1 MTGIYDF
8 VALSAKGKEIELRT
22 FSGQVL
28 LIVNTASNCGFT
40 SQYAGLEAL
49 QNKYC
54 NHGFTVLAFPCN
66 QFGGQE
72 PGTDSE
78 IENFCDLNYRTSFPL
93 FSKIRVNGDSSHP
106 LFHYLKENAPG
117 LLGSRRIKWNF
128 TKFLINK
135 DGSILG
141 RYAPFTRP
149 ESIESNIKALLTNQ
163 PASNQVNQQGG

>member
-1 MTGIYDF
+1 MTSIYDF
-8 VALSAKGKEIELRT
+8 VALDASGKEVELRS

-78 IENFCDLNYRTSFPL
+78 IENFCDLNYGTSFPL
-93 FSKIRVNGDSSHP
+93 FSKIRVNGASSHP
-106 LFHYLKENAPG
+106 LFHHLRENAPG

-128 TKFLINK
+128 TKFLISK
-135 DGSILG
+135 DGRILR

-149 ESIESNIKALLTNQ
+149 ESIETFIKALL
-163 PASNQVNQQGG
+163 SNKQATQ